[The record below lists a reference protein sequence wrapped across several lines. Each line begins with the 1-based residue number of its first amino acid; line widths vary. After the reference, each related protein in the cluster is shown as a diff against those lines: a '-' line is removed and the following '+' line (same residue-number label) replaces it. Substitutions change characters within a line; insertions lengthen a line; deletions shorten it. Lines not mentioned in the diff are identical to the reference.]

1 MLREGCARTVGAD
14 AVLSGLGRTGSPYAD
29 LGEGCT
35 IEEAGDAD
43 RDGMSREPRPG
54 KLPFVLSPYRD
65 APSDWT
71 EAGGDGSTIE
81 GTDVAAEER
90 LAVSAL
96 EGSRAWRGRNALGG
110 GMGSRE
116 GVLGRVRTGV
126 PDLSGGTAVG
136 GLDRSGESA
145 RGGLRGLLGREDDRA
160 LGVEG
165 AYEETPLMRPFC
177 FGESE
182 YPLAAGRRGDA
193 GGRGAPPVGV
203 GARSIRVKLSGGGLD
218 AGEECSNECTSNTEE
233 ATYMLRSGRVCL
245 LVPEVLF
252 PR

>member
-1 MLREGCARTVGAD
+1 MVLREGCARAAGAD
-14 AVLSGLGRTGSPYAD
+14 DVPNELGRTGSPYAD

-35 IEEAGDAD
+35 TEEAGDAD
-43 RDGMSREPRPG
+43 REGMSREPRPG

-65 APSDWT
+65 TPSDWT
-71 EAGGDGSTIE
+71 DAGVEGNTIE
-81 GTDVAAEER
+81 GTDLAAEER

-96 EGSRAWRGRNALGG
+96 EGSRACRGRSALGG
-110 GMGSRE
+110 GIGSRE

-160 LGVEG
+160 PGMEG

-182 YPLAAGRRGDA
+182 
-193 GGRGAPPVGV
+193 
-203 GARSIRVKLSGGGLD
+203 
-218 AGEECSNECTSNTEE
+218 
-233 ATYMLRSGRVCL
+233 
-245 LVPEVLF
+245 
-252 PR
+252 